1 MALSTRP
8 AARRGLR
15 LVVAGGMLLTALTTA
30 TATAAPATPMEVS
43 APEPPRPGTGAGA
56 APSSR
61 TGASTRPRTAIP
73 GFVLDR
79 GRYAKFD
86 APDAVL
92 QTVPIG
98 INNRGVIVGKHTDA
112 AGVDHG
118 FRRDARGRF
127 VTIDF
132 PGGVPTQLNK
142 INDRGQIVGRYETIP
157 GVYSFRGFLLTDG
170 RLVRLDL
177 PGAMYTQPLGINNR
191 SQVVGEYQTPDGRTH
206 GFRWERGRFT
216 TIDKPGAPATS
227 LVDIN
232 DRGQILGATADPA
245 DGAGLAALRPFV
257 LDRGRFVSFRAPD
270 APATIPYDL
279 HNRGQI
285 VGYTAAPTATGPF
298 LAEARGFLLAKGARG
313 PFTPID
319 VPGAPRSIAYGLND
333 AGAIVGQ
340 YENTAATPSSQPT
353 AAMPMGLMSLPQAAP

>member
-1 MALSTRP
+1 MTFSTRTRP
-8 AARRGLR
+8 GRGLR
-15 LVVAGGMLLTALTTA
+15 LAVAGGVLLTALATA
-30 TATAAPATPMEVS
+30 TATAAPATPMGVS
-43 APEPPRPGTGAGA
+43 ALERPRLGTA
-56 APSSR
+56 ASATPSSR
-61 TGASTRPRTAIP
+61 TGPATTPRTPIP
-73 GFVLDR
+73 GFLLER
-79 GRYAKFD
+79 GRYTKFD
-86 APDAVL
+86 APDAVQ
-92 QTVPIG
+92 QTNPLG

-142 INDRGQIVGRYETIP
+142 INDRGQIVGRYATIP

-170 RLVRLDL
+170 RLVTLDV
-177 PGAMYTQPLGINNR
+177 PGARYTQPLGINNR
-191 SQVVGEYQTPDGRTH
+191 GQVVGEYQTPDGRTH

-227 LVDIN
+227 LIDIN

-245 DGAGLAALRPFV
+245 DPAGLASLRPFV

-270 APATIPYDL
+270 APITFPYDL
-279 HNRGQI
+279 NNRGQV
-285 VGYTAAPTATGPF
+285 VGYTAAPTATDPVAG
-298 LAEARGFLLAKGARG
+298 ARGFLLARGARG

-319 VPGAPRSIAYGLND
+319 VPDAPRTIAYGLND

-340 YENTAATPSSQPT
+340 YENTAATPSPQPT
-353 AAMPMGLMSLPQAAP
+353 AAMPMGLMPLPQAAP

>member
-1 MALSTRP
+1 MALITRTQ
-8 AARRGLR
+8 RGRGLR
-15 LVVAGGMLLTALTTA
+15 LAVAGGVLLTALTTA
-30 TATAAPATPMEVS
+30 TATAAPPTPTGVS
-43 APEPPRPGTGAGA
+43 APERPRLGA
-56 APSSR
+56 AASATPSSR
-61 TGASTRPRTAIP
+61 AGASTRPRTPIP
-73 GFVLDR
+73 GFLLER
-79 GRYAKFD
+79 GRYTRFD
-86 APDAVL
+86 APDAVV
-92 QTVPIG
+92 QTVPFG

-127 VTIDF
+127 VTIDV
-132 PGGVPTQLNK
+132 PGGVPTQLTK

-170 RLVRLDL
+170 RLVRLDV

-191 SQVVGEYQTPDGRTH
+191 GQVVGEYRTPDGRSH

-216 TIDKPGAPATS
+216 TIDKPDAPATS

-279 HNRGQI
+279 NNRGQI
-285 VGYTAAPTATGPF
+285 VGYTAAPTATDPF
-298 LAEARGFLLAKGARG
+298 LAGARGFLLARGARG

-319 VPGAPRSIAYGLND
+319 VPGAPRSVAYGLND
-333 AGAIVGQ
+333 ADAIVGQ
-340 YENTAATPSSQPT
+340 YENTAATPSPQPDDMQ
-353 AAMPMGLMSLPQAAP
+353 ALGRMS